1 MKRLYFIGL
10 LLISACSH
18 FDTRSRQQKTEDMV
32 KHYAEDMVKH
42 YLDSA
47 LNGLGNY
54 KIISFG
60 RVDTVFSADL
70 KTDSK
75 QENVKPRIAG

>member
-18 FDTRSRQQKTEDMV
+18 FDTRSRQQKT
-32 KHYAEDMVKH
+32 EDMVKH